1 MRLIRRAEAADPEML
16 VETFVDAGTL
26 FASLATPDHQILS
39 GRRGTG
45 KTHLLSYLK
54 AQVAERGDLPVY
66 VDMRTIGSTGGLYG
80 DTRLSISERGTRLLC
95 DTLAKVHDGITDYA
109 LEISY
114 GTDITPALKLLD
126 RLGQAITEVVVV
138 GEREEET
145 RSATTE
151 KVGASDA
158 VDLGLVPGVGVRAS
172 SATAT
177 SVETTGETRLRER
190 GVGAHR
196 VHFGNV
202 TATFEL
208 LLQALPADRIWI
220 LLDEWSEVPLELQ
233 PLLADLVNRALL
245 PVRGLTVKI
254 GAIGQRS
261 NFRVA
266 TDDGGWL
273 GLEVGAAT
281 ADDLE
286 LDDFMVFG
294 NDATKAKAFFGE
306 LLFKHVRA
314 AAEEHG
320 ALDSVP
326 HAPAELQRQ
335 AFTQHNAFDEF
346 VRAAEGVP
354 RDGINVILIAARR
367 ADEDKIGVDTSEVR
381 RAIGTCATRRRPSAP
396 TLRPRRYS
404 IRLSTR

>member
-1 MRLIRRAEAADPEML
+1 
-16 VETFVDAGTL
+16 V
-26 FASLATPDHQILS
+26 
-39 GRRGTG
+39 
-45 KTHLLSYLK
+45 K
-54 AQVAERGDLPVY
+54 AQVVERGDVPVF
-66 VDMRTIGSTGGLYG
+66 VDMRTIGSTGGLYA
-80 DTRLSISERGTRLLC
+80 DTRLPISERGTRLLC

-114 GTDITPALKLLD
+114 GTDITSALTLLD

-145 RSATTE
+145 RSLTTE
-151 KVGASDA
+151 KVSASDGI
-158 VDLGLVPGVGVRAS
+158 DLGLVPTVGLRAS
-172 SATAT
+172 SSIAT
-177 SVETTGETRLRER
+177 SLEETGETRLRER
-190 GVGAHR
+190 GVGAHC

-202 TATFEL
+202 TTTFEL
-208 LLQALPADRIWI
+208 LLQALPANRIWI
-220 LLDEWSEVPLELQ
+220 LLDEWSEVPMELQ

-245 PVRGLTVKI
+245 PVRRLTVKI

-266 TDDGGWL
+266 TADGGSL

-294 NDATKAKAFFGE
+294 NDANKAKAFFGE

-320 ALDSVP
+320 ALDCVP
-326 HAPAELQRQ
+326 DSAAELQRQ
-335 AFTQHNAFDEF
+335 TFTQHNAFDEF

-367 ADEDKIGVDTSEVR
+367 ADEDKSASITFEVR
-381 RAIGTCATRRRPSAP
+381 RVIGTCGTRRRPSEP
-396 TLRPRRYS
+396 NLRPKHSS
-404 IRLSTR
+404 IGSSTR